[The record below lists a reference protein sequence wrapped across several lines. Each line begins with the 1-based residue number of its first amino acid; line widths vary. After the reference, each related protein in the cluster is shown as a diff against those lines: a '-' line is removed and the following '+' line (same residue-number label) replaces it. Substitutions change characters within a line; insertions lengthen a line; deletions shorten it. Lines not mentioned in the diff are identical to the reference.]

1 MKVRW
6 SNNAASELEDI
17 FAFIRERSP
26 RSAGTV
32 ARRIIDRAESLAQF
46 PLKGEDDKTTGMRR
60 LALVNYPY
68 VIFYRVKDAENE
80 VQIVSVQHTA
90 RKQRP
95 AEL

>member
-17 FAFIRERSP
+17 FAFVRERSP